1 MPCDKT
7 RIISVIGTREEF
19 PFPFFP
25 FCGMMEPHTAL
36 FDMEDEEGKSVFL
49 YMNMEGLARRN
60 RPDQPLDEGLL
71 PRVGQGD
78 RAALEALY
86 VQTEKAV
93 YALALSLLRDPE
105 DARDVTQEVYL
116 KVRAAAHLYVPQG
129 KPLAWLFTITRNLC
143 RDLQRSRTQ
152 DGQAPEDL
160 ENDARFSYVSD
171 PTDRLVL
178 EAALKALGDEERQV
192 VLLHAVSGLK
202 HREIA
207 QDLGLPLSTVLSRY
221 NRALKKLKRHLTEE
235 GVRL

>member
-1 MPCDKT
+1 M
-7 RIISVIGTREEF
+7 
-19 PFPFFP
+19 
-25 FCGMMEPHTAL
+25 
-36 FDMEDEEGKSVFL
+36 FL
-49 YMNMEGLARRN
+49 YMTMEGLAKRGRS
-60 RPDQPLDEGLL
+60 DQPLDEGLL
-71 PRVGQGD
+71 PRVGHGD

-143 RDLQRSRTQ
+143 RDLQRSQSR
-152 DGQAPEDL
+152 DGQSPEDL
-160 ENDARFSYVSD
+160 ENDARFSYISD

-178 EAALKALGDEERQV
+178 AAALKTLGDEERQV

-221 NRALKKLKRHLTEE
+221 NRALKKLKRYLTEE

>member
-1 MPCDKT
+1 M
-7 RIISVIGTREEF
+7 
-19 PFPFFP
+19 
-25 FCGMMEPHTAL
+25 
-36 FDMEDEEGKSVFL
+36 FL
-49 YMNMEGLARRN
+49 VMTMEGLARQN
-60 RPDQPLDEGLL
+60 RPVQPLDEGLL

-116 KVRAAAHLYVPQG
+116 KVRAAAHLYVPLG

-143 RDLQRSRTQ
+143 RDLQRSQSR
-152 DGQAPEDL
+152 DGQSPEDL

-178 EAALKALGDEERQV
+178 EAALKTLGDEERQV

-221 NRALKKLKRHLTEE
+221 NRALKKLKRYLTDE

>member
-1 MPCDKT
+1 M
-7 RIISVIGTREEF
+7 
-19 PFPFFP
+19 
-25 FCGMMEPHTAL
+25 
-36 FDMEDEEGKSVFL
+36 FL
-49 YMNMEGLARRN
+49 YAAMEGLARRD
-60 RPDQPLDEGLL
+60 RPEGKLDEGLL

-78 RAALEALY
+78 TSALEALY
-86 VQTEKAV
+86 VQTERAV
-93 YALALSLLRDPE
+93 YALALSILRDPE
-105 DARDVTQEVYL
+105 EAQDVTQEVYL

-129 KPLAWLFTITRNLC
+129 KPLAWLFTITKNLC
-143 RDLQRSRTQ
+143 RDVQRTRGRT
-152 DGQAPEDL
+152 DQAPEGL
-160 ENDARFSYVSD
+160 EDDARFSYVSD

-178 EAALKALGDEERQV
+178 EAALKTLGDEERQV

>member
-1 MPCDKT
+1 M
-7 RIISVIGTREEF
+7 
-19 PFPFFP
+19 
-25 FCGMMEPHTAL
+25 
-36 FDMEDEEGKSVFL
+36 FL
-49 YMNMEGLARRN
+49 YMTMEGLAKRGRS
-60 RPDQPLDEGLL
+60 DQPLDEGLL
-71 PRVGQGD
+71 PRVGNGD

-93 YALALSLLRDPE
+93 YALALSILRDPE

-116 KVRAAAHLYVPQG
+116 KVRAAARLYMPQG

-143 RDLQRSRTQ
+143 RDLQRSHSY
-152 DGQAPEDL
+152 DGQSPEDL
-160 ENDARFSYVSD
+160 ENDARFSYISD

-178 EAALKALGDEERQV
+178 AAALKTLGDEERQV

-221 NRALKKLKRHLTEE
+221 NRALKKLKRYLTEE